1 MESLEII
8 VNSQK
13 AINDCCDALREDVW
27 GIADYFSEWFNIS
40 KLSYH
45 DSMTC
50 ILGSKE
56 ASVVKL
62 SIRSCQIFGKT
73 NITDFKKSPVLYI
86 ITVSSK
92 WNSEPEKI
100 FRHVLEECNIF
111 SINVM
116 NF

>member
-45 DSMTC
+45 DSMASC
-50 ILGSKE
+50 ILGSNE

-86 ITVSSK
+86 ITVVNETASQKRYSDM
-92 WNSEPEKI
+92 
-100 FRHVLEECNIF
+100 F
-111 SINVM
+111 
-116 NF
+116 

>member
-1 MESLEII
+1 MAS
-8 VNSQK
+8 
-13 AINDCCDALREDVW
+13 
-27 GIADYFSEWFNIS
+27 
-40 KLSYH
+40 
-45 DSMTC
+45 C

-92 WNSEPEKI
+92 WDSEPEKL

-111 SINVM
+111 FHKCN
-116 NF
+116 NFEAPQYLFRSDIVL